1 MILDFNIS
9 ELEKCFEE
17 VLQKN
22 IKKPEYQVTLLKH
35 LNKKV

>member
-1 MILDFNIS
+1 MTMILDFNIS

-22 IKKPEYQVTLLKH
+22 IKKTTISGNVIKTFE
-35 LNKKV
+35 

>member
-1 MILDFNIS
+1 MTMILDFNIS

-17 VLQKN
+17 VLQK
-22 IKKPEYQVTLLKH
+22 PEYQVTLLKH